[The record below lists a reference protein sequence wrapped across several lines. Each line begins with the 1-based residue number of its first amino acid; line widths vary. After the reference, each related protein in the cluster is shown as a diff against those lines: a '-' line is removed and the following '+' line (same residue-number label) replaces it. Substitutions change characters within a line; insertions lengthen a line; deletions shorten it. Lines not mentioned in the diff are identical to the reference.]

1 MQEVMA
7 MIRINM
13 MNKTKKALIDAG
25 ISSFTAT
32 GNVVG
37 RGKGQV
43 DFKVLEGAGAGF
55 DEAISQLG
63 KGPRLIP
70 KRLLMVVVPD
80 KLVSTVVQTII
91 ETNKTGQP
99 GDGKIFVNPV
109 LDAIRVRTGESGD
122 EVLDD

>member
-1 MQEVMA
+1 MKEVMA

-37 RGKGQV
+37 RDKGKV
-43 DFKVLEGAGAGF
+43 DFKILEGAEAGY

-70 KRLLMVVVPD
+70 KRLLMIVVPD
-80 KLVSTVVQTII
+80 KLVQTVVQTII
-91 ETNKTGQP
+91 EMNQTGQS
-99 GDGKIFVNPV
+99 GDGKIFVHPV
-109 LDAIRVRTGESGD
+109 LEAIRVRTGETGD
-122 EVLDD
+122 QVLDE